1 MTALQRRCGD
11 RAAPCAP
18 HGFCRCA
25 WLFSA
30 LPERGDRAPG
40 DKPTWSPHRS
50 PAGMR
55 WYMHCTRWKRPR
67 TASSALRFA
76 AREFAQDR
84 PIKDL
89 FAIQSRI
96 IEHLR
101 LVLND
106 PATAWCRRCRP
117 MRRGCTGCFIP
128 RSRSSRR
135 CGPRVRPTPRARRIS
150 SGAASPAPSMRA
162 RRWSCCM
169 TPRRCVNACRW
180 ACSTARRPPAW
191 TLPFRWSS
199 WNANSPHCRCRGATK
214 ALPGALTRTARTVD
228 ALYATPL
235 PSGDLLQ
242 ALDGLYLLDDG
253 QAIEELRERQRAT
266 FQQAPGAAAS
276 AVRSTALTRC

>member
-1 MTALQRRCGD
+1 
-11 RAAPCAP
+11 
-18 HGFCRCA
+18 
-25 WLFSA
+25 
-30 LPERGDRAPG
+30 
-40 DKPTWSPHRS
+40 
-50 PAGMR
+50 
-55 WYMHCTRWKRPR
+55 
-67 TASSALRFA
+67 
-76 AREFAQDR
+76 
-84 PIKDL
+84 
-89 FAIQSRI
+89 
-96 IEHLR
+96 
-101 LVLND
+101 
-106 PATAWCRRCRP
+106 

-180 ACSTARRPPAW
+180 ACSTARRH
-191 TLPFRWSS
+191 LRG
-199 WNANSPHCRCRGATK
+199 HCRFAGAVGTRIRRTVVVA
-214 ALPGALTRTARTVD
+214 ALPRLYLGRSCTRTARTVD

-266 FQQAPGAAAS
+266 FSASTWSCRLRSSKHSTHAMLTPTRRKTYIFSPRLRPTGAAS
-276 AVRSTALTRC
+276 AASSSTRRIG